1 MRTHGACAALQ
12 VDCRKVLWELLV
24 LMAKHQGQLKVS
36 YSPSASASKAA
47 AGLLRGAVTA
57 AAGAAV
63 SAATAATTTAADA
76 DSRGGS
82 NAGTPKAGA
91 IGIGLPAPGASASGP
106 ADGGTGN
113 SELLKVLTPGL
124 GSAPGPA
131 NGMRILSHQV
141 PEMELQATATEMQ
154 VRLYAD
160 VGVFLLGTGDSSFHW
175 GLLVQDRLMKCAA
188 AWLCHGFIKLP

>member
-1 MRTHGACAALQ
+1 MHGAAPALQ

-36 YSPSASASKAA
+36 YSPSASKAA

-63 SAATAATTTAADA
+63 SAATAATVTAADT

-91 IGIGLPAPGASASGP
+91 TGTGLPAPGASASGSG
-106 ADGGTGN
+106 DGGTGD
-113 SELLKVLTPGL
+113 SELLQVLTPGL
-124 GSAPGPA
+124 GSAAGA
-131 NGMRILSHQV
+131 ASSMRILSHQV
-141 PEMELQATATEMQ
+141 PDMELQATATEMQ
-154 VRLYAD
+154 VRTYD
-160 VGVFLLGTGDSSFHW
+160 SGV
-175 GLLVQDRLMKCAA
+175 
-188 AWLCHGFIKLP
+188 